1 MRLPDTV
8 HAWQC
13 QVRAEGIANAKL
25 GDIKADGHFSGST
38 IPHRAFLQLR
48 AIWLP
53 SKEGA
58 AAPADLETA
67 GFFNRT
73 DRDLAT
79 SCLDANHSR
88 LENFLSTVEASNH
101 DRRPQDPFP
110 VTPSLGKARLGSPSQ
125 ADDLGMFGPAFT
137 SWQRLKPIGKTQGP
151 PKGMPNFTP
160 KVMIRVDPT
169 LQENL
174 LLQPVSRLDLTGAKS
189 QLPPQNAEDLIE
201 DIFASMSLSET
212 SFDIDTPSKP
222 PRGGRP
228 GATGQREQP
237 VPAMPAMEG
246 GDPAEPLNERVNA
259 VPVLEL
265 ADSDAPAPLVRLL
278 RTEYEVQ
285 TSHFFVTYADTLL
298 THALSISFSNHL
310 SIVPEEQRYGF
321 GKAAIPPV
329 PEGEAAAPSSSGTGG
344 RRPYL
349 FVACPDGAAYV
360 NLGDKLRKAFLHFEL
375 KPFRRDGSAKALNIC
390 REETAEMAAILYQ
403 EYCSDQADKPVGAR
417 YLDYIK
423 NMEATAVTPGDVDM
437 GLDDF
442 VQFQP
447 YGPFRMGS
455 SQAMGYVNLVVTA
468 SALSQLGNTET
479 GRSLRSRLNVDTAG
493 LRW

>member
-8 HAWQC
+8 YDWQC

-38 IPHRAFLQLR
+38 IPHKAFLQLR
-48 AIWLP
+48 AVWLP

-88 LENFLSTVEASNH
+88 LENFFATVEASNH
-101 DRRPQDPFP
+101 GRLPEDSSSQDPFP
-110 VTPSLGKARLGSPSQ
+110 VTPSLGKARLG
-125 ADDLGMFGPAFT
+125 DDLGMFGPAFT
-137 SWQRLKPIGKTQGP
+137 SWRRLKPIGGSQGP
-151 PKGMPNFTP
+151 GEGMPNFTP
-160 KVMIRVDPT
+160 NVTMGFDST

-189 QLPPQNAEDLIE
+189 QRPPQTADDLIT
-201 DIFASMSLSET
+201 DMLANMSWSDT
-212 SFDIDTPSKP
+212 SSDIDTPSKP
-222 PRGGRP
+222 ARGGRP
-228 GATGQREQP
+228 GATGQRGQP

-246 GDPAEPLNERVNA
+246 GDPAEPLNERVDA
-259 VPVLEL
+259 VPVPEL
-265 ADSDAPAPLVRLL
+265 ADSDAPAPLVRLG

-298 THALSISFSNHL
+298 SHALSIWFSNSL
-310 SIVPEEQRYGF
+310 SIVPEEQQYGF

-329 PEGEAAAPSSSGTGG
+329 PEGEAAAPSSSGTGR

-360 NLGDKLRKAFLHFEL
+360 NLDHGRKAFLHFEL
-375 KPFRRDGSAKALNIC
+375 KPFRRDRSAKALHIY

-403 EYCSDQADKPVGAR
+403 EYCSDQADKP
-417 YLDYIK
+417 
-423 NMEATAVTPGDVDM
+423 
-437 GLDDF
+437 
-442 VQFQP
+442 
-447 YGPFRMGS
+447 
-455 SQAMGYVNLVVTA
+455 
-468 SALSQLGNTET
+468 
-479 GRSLRSRLNVDTAG
+479 
-493 LRW
+493 

>member
-1 MRLPDTV
+1 MRLPETV

-13 QVRAEGIANAKL
+13 QARAEGIANAKL

-48 AIWLP
+48 AVWLEP
-53 SKEGA
+53 KEGA
-58 AAPADLETA
+58 AAPADIETA

-73 DRDLAT
+73 DRDLAI

-88 LENFLSTVEASNH
+88 FGNFIATVEASNH
-101 DRRPQDPFP
+101 GRLPEDSSSQDPFP
-110 VTPSLGKARLGSPSQ
+110 VTPSLGKARLDSPSQ

-160 KVMIRVDPT
+160 KVMIRFNST

-189 QLPPQNAEDLIE
+189 QLPPRIADDLIE
-201 DIFASMSLSET
+201 DMFSMSLSDT
-212 SFDIDTPSKP
+212 SFAIDTPSKP
-222 PRGGRP
+222 ARGGRP

-246 GDPAEPLNERVNA
+246 GDPAEPPNERVDA

-329 PEGEAAAPSSSGTGG
+329 PEGEAAAPSSSETGKK
-344 RRPYL
+344 RPYL

-360 NLGDKLRKAFLHFEL
+360 NLGPRLRKAFLHFEL
-375 KPFRRDGSAKALNIC
+375 KPFRKDGSAKALNIC

-403 EYCSDQADKPVGAR
+403 EYCTDQADKP
-417 YLDYIK
+417 
-423 NMEATAVTPGDVDM
+423 
-437 GLDDF
+437 
-442 VQFQP
+442 
-447 YGPFRMGS
+447 
-455 SQAMGYVNLVVTA
+455 
-468 SALSQLGNTET
+468 
-479 GRSLRSRLNVDTAG
+479 
-493 LRW
+493 